1 MFKMYEHMLET
12 AWAGVDENGHVYT
25 KRYAED
31 GTIIKHPMQ
40 IEKKNVLKNH
50 PDNITLTIEPMMAY
64 KYAGDI
70 VGVFQENNVPAHLHW
85 IAMRMNGL
93 INPSDYTE
101 DMTVLIVPSSAT
113 VDKLR
118 NTFNSQSK
126 LKK

>member
-1 MFKMYEHMLET
+1 MKILDKLYDPGPDIYYSVKF
-12 AWAGVDENGHVYT
+12 
-25 KRYAED
+25 R
-31 GTIIKHPMQ
+31 
-40 IEKKNVLKNH
+40 NVLEDHLSWLKKH
-50 PDNITLTIEPMMAY
+50 PDNITITVEPMMAY

-70 VGVFQENNVPAHLHW
+70 VGIFQENNVPAHLHW

-93 INPSDYTE
+93 INPTDYTE